1 MDMIKKIE
9 AILSTLVKK
18 VDMLEKDSHPCK
30 ELHEFDAYPP
40 LMAKIEA
47 LSQRIK
53 ALEEKH

>member
-1 MDMIKKIE
+1 MMKKIE